1 MYVYWCLMQSPC
13 QLMFVSFNSNM
24 AGETYGAGTAN
35 PFGAPELI
43 LGFQLA
49 SCCLSFSF
57 LCTVLY
63 ILVCPFSFGHCIVC
77 PISIYGFWLMF
88 WHLQTFLNKQYYTK
102 RTIVIT
108 LFQYFFHIQSNRIGY
123 AMVSVLASSVV
134 DFGFESW
141 SGQTKDY
148 KIGICCFSAKHAA

>member
-1 MYVYWCLMQSPC
+1 
-13 QLMFVSFNSNM
+13 
-24 AGETYGAGTAN
+24 
-35 PFGAPELI
+35 
-43 LGFQLA
+43 
-49 SCCLSFSF
+49 
-57 LCTVLY
+57 
-63 ILVCPFSFGHCIVC
+63 
-77 PISIYGFWLMF
+77 MF